1 MLLAPL
7 KQRKAFLSTKS
18 DGKNDQQ
25 YKSDGKYDQQCTLDP
40 GQSELKEHSVHLPDL
55 QN

>member
-7 KQRKAFLSTKS
+7 KQRKANLSTKS
-18 DGKNDQQ
+18 DGK
-25 YKSDGKYDQQCTLDP
+25 YDQHDHTLDP